1 MTPLVSIIMPA
12 YNCEK
17 YITEAIASV
26 VNQTYPSWELIVID
40 DGSQDNTVNIV
51 KGLVLK
57 DKRINLYQNE
67 RNMGVSKTRNKG
79 ISVAKGQWIA
89 FLDSDDCWAPE
100 KLQRQLC
107 ISEEH
112 KEAEFIFSAS
122 RFMDENGGLFKWIMP
137 VPEVVTYRD
146 LLKHNVI
153 SCSSVLISRQCLGN
167 HRMISD
173 AIHEDFALWLEI
185 LKNGSIAYGINE
197 PLLIYRVSSN
207 SKSGNK
213 IKSAKMSY
221 KTYRFL
227 KINFFITLY
236 YMFFYALYGFKKYN
250 NIYKLGHSKKRLNSF
265 TKNYL
270 IF

>member
-26 VNQTYPSWELIVID
+26 VNQTYPNWELIVID
-40 DGSQDNTVNIV
+40 DGSQDNTINIV
-51 KGLVLK
+51 EGLALK
-57 DKRINLYQNE
+57 DKRINLCQNE
-67 RNMGVSKTRNKG
+67 HNIGVSKTRNKG
-79 ISVAKGQWIA
+79 ISIAKGQWIA

-100 KLQRQLC
+100 KLERQLC
-107 ISEEH
+107 ISEKH
-112 KEAEFIFSAS
+112 KDVEFIFSAS
-122 RFMDENGGLFKWIMP
+122 HFMDENGGLYKWIMP
-137 VPEVVTYRD
+137 VPKVVTYRD

-153 SCSSVLISRQCLGN
+153 SCSSILISRQCLGN
-167 HRMISD
+167 NRMISD

-185 LKNGSIAYGINE
+185 LKNGTIAYGINE

-213 IKSAKMSY
+213 IKSAKMLY

-227 KINFFITLY
+227 KINIFITLY

-250 NIYKLGHSKKRLNSF
+250 NIYGVGYSKKLFDSF
-265 TKNYL
+265 VKIRKN
-270 IF
+270 